1 MAGQHYSHTLFG
13 GIPLTL
19 GKRGIV
25 FTKKPSS
32 YNVCI
37 ADELRKGKPGS
48 RSAAKAAFK
57 SAVSKCK
64 R

>member
-1 MAGQHYSHTLFG
+1 MSHYSHTTFG

-25 FTKKPSS
+25 FTKKPTAF
-32 YNVCI
+32 NRCI
-37 ADELRKGKPGS
+37 GDELRNKPAAS
-48 RSAAKAAFK
+48 RSAAISNFK